1 MRDMKA
7 DKGIV
12 NEPERKQVVWLAMGA
27 IVVLA
32 LTFASGM
39 SVGRRAARLELEEK
53 KAKSISEVQEQD
65 SKHAELTFYEKLAA
79 AEPEK
84 PAEEPALELE
94 PAESAQAAQLKQAE
108 QDKPEIEEK
117 RVEREP
123 EPAKPK
129 INNSIP
135 GANDGPARSGDYT
148 IQVSSFQSAEEG
160 MAFASSLERKGF
172 RPYVVS
178 AKIPGRGTWY
188 RVRLGRFSNEAGA
201 RVAKESLAALDI
213 PGWVLISE

>member
-7 DKGIV
+7 DNGLRAD
-12 NEPERKQVVWLAMGA
+12 PERKQVVWLAMGA

-39 SVGRRAARLELEEK
+39 SVGRRAAKLEYEEK
-53 KAKSISEVQEQD
+53 QAKSISEVQAQD
-65 SKHAELTFYEKLAA
+65 AQHAELTFYDKL
-79 AEPEK
+79 AEPEPEPK
-84 PAEEPALELE
+84 ADEPALALMPSPEKE
-94 PAESAQAAQLKQAE
+94 VDKIADQKAAESS
-108 QDKPEIEEK
+108 EK
-117 RVEREP
+117 EEP
-123 EPAKPK
+123 EGEPQPAKPK
-129 INNSIP
+129 LNESIP
-135 GANDGPARSGDYT
+135 GVNDGPARSGDYT
-148 IQVSSFQSAEEG
+148 IQVSSFQSAEES
-160 MAFASSLERKGF
+160 MAFASTLERKGF

-188 RVRLGRFSNEAGA
+188 RVRLGRFNSEAGA

>member
-7 DKGIV
+7 DNGLSAD
-12 NEPERKQVVWLAMGA
+12 PERKQVVWLAMGA

-39 SVGRRAARLELEEK
+39 SVGRRAARLEYEEK
-53 KAKSISEVQEQD
+53 QAKSISQVKAQD
-65 SKHAELTFYEKLAA
+65 AQHAELTFYDKL
-79 AEPEK
+79 AEPEPK
-84 PAEEPALELE
+84 ADEPALALMPSSEKE
-94 PAESAQAAQLKQAE
+94 V
-108 QDKPEIEEK
+108 DKIADQKTPEASETQ
-117 RVEREP
+117 EP
-123 EPAKPK
+123 EGEPQAAKPK
-129 INNSIP
+129 LNESIP
-135 GANDGPARSGDYT
+135 GVNDGPARSGDYT
-148 IQVSSFQSAEEG
+148 IQVSSFQSAEES
-160 MAFASSLERKGF
+160 MAFASTLERKGF

-188 RVRLGRFSNEAGA
+188 RVRLGRFNSEAGA